1 MNHWYKDIIIFVAL
15 FLPFSII
22 WFGNNFTSWRATA
35 LRFTIAV
42 LSVWV
47 FVILT
52 RYIVVY
58 VDMRLAETQEQIN
71 EIADGDGAKNAF
83 ALLFGWVYGIVL
95 STLAWFLAR
104 IAFSFRRKL
113 RVK

>member
-1 MNHWYKDIIIFVAL
+1 MNHWYKDIIILFAL
-15 FLPFSII
+15 VLPFSII
-22 WFGNNFTSWRATA
+22 WFGNQFSSWRAT
-35 LRFTIAV
+35 LVRFIAAV
-42 LSVWV
+42 LSVWL
-47 FVILT
+47 FVIIT

-95 STLAWFLAR
+95 SAFAWFIAR
-104 IAFSFRRKL
+104 VVFFVRRRIWAK
-113 RVK
+113 